1 MKYHFVLCS
10 MCVLCLSLMLSACGG
25 GAPMA
30 KTVAVAYVAHS
41 QSHSMSII
49 NIPADQTVSTIEIG
63 DSSVTTGTATQ
74 SSPQNVAVS
83 PDGSRA
89 YVTDGISSVWVVD
102 TQSRAVVAT
111 IPAGTSPQGVVISP
125 DAKNVYVTTIT
136 CGTSPCASSVEVI
149 DTATN
154 AVTTTIPIGNA
165 PIVSLLGIAIS
176 PDGARVYVA
185 SGNSNGVWAI
195 DTSTK
200 SIVATIHTTN
210 SNSADLAISP
220 DGSRVYT
227 IGPIIGPFVDTYFV
241 DVINTQTNAQTGS
254 ILLGNQDVAVR
265 MAISPDGGNAYV
277 TTEGGRVWI
286 VDTTRNALMSTITVS
301 PGSGLHGLAVTPDG
315 TRVYVTCGNTNS
327 IYVLSTT
334 TNEVLAAIPS
344 DYPIGV
350 AISGAN

>member
-1 MKYHFVLCS
+1 MKYHFVSCS
-10 MCVLCLSLMLSACGG
+10 TCVLCSSFMLSACSGG
-25 GAPMA
+25 TPTA
-30 KTVAVAYVAHS
+30 KTVAVAYVAHPS
-41 QSHSMSII
+41 SHSISVI

-63 DSSVTTGTATQ
+63 DSSVTTGTAKQ

-89 YVTDGISSVWVVD
+89 YVIDGISSVWVVD

-136 CGTSPCASSVEVI
+136 CGTPPCVASVEVI

-176 PDGARVYVA
+176 RDGTRVYVA
-185 SGNSNGVWAI
+185 SGNDNDVWAI

-200 SIVATIHTTN
+200 SIMATIHTTN

-277 TTEGGRVWI
+277 TTELGRVWV
-286 VDTTRNALMSTITVS
+286 VDTTRNALMSTITVAA
-301 PGSGLHGLAVTPDG
+301 GNLLYDVAFTPDG
-315 TRVYVTCGNTNS
+315 TRVYMTSENNNIV
-327 IYVLSTT
+327 YVMSTST
-334 TNEVLAAIPS
+334 GDVLAAIPS
-344 DYPIGV
+344 NHPGGL